1 MAARSVACCLNEA
14 MTLYRSPLA
23 SVSDVKGSTLMSATM
38 CDMLRDPEPSQM
50 SRVTSPAHKFPCAF
64 WGLTASNAGTLNPDR
79 RSSEGSDVTGSVFY
93 GCMFC
98 YFVYFDDDLMFV
110 ILHVVFTV
118 LICM

>member
-64 WGLTASNAGTLNPDR
+64 WEITASEAGTLNPDR
-79 RSSEGSDVTGSVFY
+79 GSSEGSDVTGQF
-93 GCMFC
+93 
-98 YFVYFDDDLMFV
+98 
-110 ILHVVFTV
+110 FTV
-118 LICM
+118 AFFVTLFILMLI